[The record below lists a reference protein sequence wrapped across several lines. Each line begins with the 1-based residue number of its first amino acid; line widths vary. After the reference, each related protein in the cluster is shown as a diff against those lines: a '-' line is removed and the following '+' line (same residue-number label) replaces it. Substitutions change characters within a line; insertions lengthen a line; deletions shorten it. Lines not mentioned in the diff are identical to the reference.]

1 MLQISTHLPA
11 PQYAGQKDTAQYKVG
26 NSQLVV
32 GLSLKKRDWHR
43 EHISGGVNV
52 DFSLEHYHPV

>member
-32 GLSLKKRDWHR
+32 GLSLKKRD
-43 EHISGGVNV
+43 
-52 DFSLEHYHPV
+52 